1 MACERSIAGLAC
13 GMAARALEFGVGTAH
28 EAVSWAVTCSVEG
41 FQVAWASKAFE
52 VGVAAARTACAAA
65 ARRAA
70 IEQPEDI
77 DKELLVANTTY
88 RDLLRGGKVYGYR

>member
-1 MACERSIAGLAC
+1 MA
-13 GMAARALEFGVGTAH
+13 ALEFGG
-28 EAVSWAVTCSVEG
+28 G
-41 FQVAWASKAFE
+41 
-52 VGVAAARTACAAA
+52 AARTACAA

-88 RDLLRGGKVYGYR
+88 RDLLRGGKVYG